1 MAVILN
7 SKRETFEVVLS
18 VDSALDMS
26 EEEFSAYRETLDD
39 GLLKFKDGQE
49 PTRWVMRKVLP
60 FGLAKKVQNEQ
71 MTSVNGE
78 MRVQMSFMS
87 EEVKASLVDVK
98 NPPGVPDDQQI
109 KYERDKD
116 GSTSEKLMEL
126 LISAGIVPELYS
138 ARQVK
143 LGSVNESLKKK

>member
-78 MRVQMSFMS
+78 MRV
-87 EEVKASLVDVK
+87 
-98 NPPGVPDDQQI
+98 P
-109 KYERDKD
+109 
-116 GSTSEKLMEL
+116 T
-126 LISAGIVPELYS
+126 LISQSNTVS
-138 ARQVK
+138 
-143 LGSVNESLKKK
+143 